1 MGYPRDTMLT
11 ADVVAYFGS
20 KTAVAR
26 ELNIG
31 KAAVS
36 KWDED
41 GRVPPLRAAQ
51 LHRKTHGKLKFN
63 PDDYADWNKPAST
76 GEAA

>member
-1 MGYPRDTMLT
+1 MKT
-11 ADVVAYFGS
+11 ADVFEYFGS
-20 KTAVAR
+20 KSAVAR

-36 KWDED
+36 KWDKD
-41 GRVPPLRAAQ
+41 GLVPPLRAAQ
-51 LHRKTHGKLKFN
+51 LHRKTRGKLKFN
-63 PDDYADWNKPAST
+63 PDEYENWNKPAN